1 MSAPD
6 RDPDT
11 GRLLPPQLRPVIPH
25 VCDAG
30 VTPCGK
36 AARLF
41 PGGWRCADHAPRPAQ
56 AQEEVA

>member
-1 MSAPD
+1 MNATED

-11 GRLLPPQLRPVIPH
+11 GRLRPPQLRPVVPH

-30 VTPCGK
+30 VTPCGA

-41 PGGWRCADHAPRPAQ
+41 PAGWLCGDHAPRTKA
-56 AQEEVA
+56 A

>member
-1 MSAPD
+1 MSTPD

-11 GRLLPPQLRPVIPH
+11 GRLRPPTMRPVIPH

-41 PGGWRCADHAPRPAQ
+41 PGGWFCADHKPQRGKAK
-56 AQEEVA
+56 E